1 MRPKFYEINATSKA
15 YKQRGATQND
25 NIENN
30 KQNVACLGKG
40 GGGFL
45 FHHRKREGS
54 ILHPIN

>member
-40 GGGFL
+40 GKRGGGFPL
-45 FHHRKREGS
+45 
-54 ILHPIN
+54 PPP

>member
-40 GGGFL
+40 GGGFPL
-45 FHHRKREGS
+45 
-54 ILHPIN
+54 PPP